1 MNCLCLVWLLSLL
14 YTTANS
20 LECYQCQTLAGKG
33 CDDPF
38 DPNLEAS
45 ADFLGECDEDSYCV
59 KYKTVVKLRDSGA
72 INSWERHSVVVTRAC
87 EPRQGKTQQCTGWQN
102 NGGITIKCWCGSDGC
117 NSGRTI
123 VPSLILAMLSML
135 TSMVALACSQL
146 S

>member
-1 MNCLCLVWLLSLL
+1 MNYACLLTFLSLL
-14 YTTANS
+14 FLTAHS

-38 DPNLEAS
+38 NRDAELS
-45 ADFLGECDEDSYCV
+45 SSFLGECDDDSYCV

-87 EPRQGKTQQCTGWQN
+87 EPRKGKTQQCTGWQN

-117 NSGRTI
+117 NSGRNVIPSRALTI
-123 VPSLILAMLSML
+123 LSFLAAVL
-135 TSMVALACSQL
+135 TLARRL
-146 S
+146 L